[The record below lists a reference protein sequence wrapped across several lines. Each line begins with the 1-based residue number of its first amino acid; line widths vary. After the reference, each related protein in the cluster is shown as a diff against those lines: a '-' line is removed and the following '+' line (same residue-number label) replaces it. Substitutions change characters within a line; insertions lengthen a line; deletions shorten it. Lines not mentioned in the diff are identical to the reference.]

1 MKKTVVPAS
10 FLSVVLPSVPN
21 QTDTGEQTGL
31 LSETK
36 RAAKEKASR
45 LYQILFDKQ
54 VSAQTIQTGLTSA
67 EPDYFSS
74 YE

>member
-10 FLSVVLPSVPN
+10 FLSVVLPSSPN
-21 QTDTGEQTGL
+21 QVHTENQTYL
-31 LSETK
+31 IRETK
-36 RAAKEKASR
+36 KNSVSTASL
-45 LYQILFDKQ
+45 LYQILFGKTI
-54 VSAQTIQTGLTSA
+54 AQQMEEAKDTPS

>member
-10 FLSVVLPSVPN
+10 FLSVVLPAVPN
-21 QTDTGEQTGL
+21 QTDAGQQTDL

-54 VSAQTIQTGLTSA
+54 VSAQKIQTGLTSS